1 MKSVTIKDHNGKI
14 LVKVKQLK
22 NGVEY
27 ESIVANDLVG
37 KISVDARTDENTKVI
52 FHKPRVK
59 NDTRN

>member
-22 NGVEY
+22 NGEY
-27 ESIVANDLVG
+27 EATVANDLVG

-52 FHKPRVK
+52 FHNPRGK
-59 NDTRN
+59 NDPRR

>member
-1 MKSVTIKDHNGKI
+1 MKSVTIKDHSGKI
-14 LVKVKQLK
+14 LVKVKHLK
-22 NGVEY
+22 NGQY
-27 ESIVANDLVG
+27 EATVVNDLVG